1 MRNLKITLFVS
12 PILLLSLLIVVF
24 AQQQKGRLI
33 PPHRLGIEIGL
44 SKPFTVTAPT
54 AGHTLE
60 AFVQVPTMAT
70 NESQGPFAAIKLSSK
85 LVGDKLELTVS
96 GLSGDATA
104 IKSCKD
110 WGALKESPIASYIL
124 GEGDQATVSQ
134 LSDLG
139 PNFKNGRLTFKAITL
154 KAAPADDDFELEA
167 KCGCATCPDGLVC
180 CPNPGKCVQ
189 CSNCAWVCCK

>member
-1 MRNLKITLFVS
+1 M
-12 PILLLSLLIVVF
+12 
-24 AQQQKGRLI
+24 
-33 PPHRLGIEIGL
+33 
-44 SKPFTVTAPT
+44 TAPT

-70 NESQGPFAAIKLSSK
+70 NESQGRFAAIKLSSK
-85 LVGDKLELTVS
+85 LVGDKLEVTVS

-154 KAAPADDDFELEA
+154 KAAPVEDEFEPSADALPA
-167 KCGCATCPDGLVC
+167 RMAWSAALTPGSVC
-180 CPNPGKCVQ
+180 NAQIVPGFVANK
-189 CSNCAWVCCK
+189 